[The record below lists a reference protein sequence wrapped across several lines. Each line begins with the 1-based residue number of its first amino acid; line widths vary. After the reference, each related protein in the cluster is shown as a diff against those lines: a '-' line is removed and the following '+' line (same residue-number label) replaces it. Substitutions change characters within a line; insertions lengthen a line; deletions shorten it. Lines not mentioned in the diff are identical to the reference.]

1 MSATTSRGATLGAIA
16 IALVVVLL
24 GAQALA
30 IYSAPPEPVAPTGA
44 MLGHTGFEYLGGV
57 RKFVAATLWNRLEPQ
72 FHQYGDGRP
81 IDQRLEFL
89 PTMRLVQTLDPQF
102 EQAYYNAAF
111 LLARLGKYDQALGI
125 AREGIANNPDSGL
138 LLANYAQILMMQDPE
153 KNLPEMVKQAEK
165 GVAPTTTWANA
176 DDQFEGYGIFRAVFR
191 LAGDTAAAEM
201 MTEAQKRLAEQ
212 GAKLGAERD

>member
-1 MSATTSRGATLGAIA
+1 MRTTRSRGVALGAV
-16 IALVVVLL
+16 ALVLVVFLL

-30 IYSAPPEPVAPTGA
+30 AYSAPPEPVAPTGA
-44 MLGHTGFEYLGGV
+44 MLGDTGFEYLGGV